1 MTDFSFTVA
10 FLLPVKAEKTKNFRE
25 LLKYSE
31 AMGFQARLSRCI
43 GNSKVLLRVGKPAC
57 TPLEV
62 ANLLIALHLLA
73 TQRKEDVV
81 IVGTID
87 GVKYQHR
94 LFATLSIEKIRNWS
108 GHLSARLA
116 SDTTDA
122 QTGPRESTRPTG
134 KRLVK
139 APTSEEKAPIV
150 VIPEGNEPR
159 VWH

>member
-1 MTDFSFTVA
+1 MKEFSYTVA
-10 FLLPVKAEKTKNFRE
+10 FLLPVKAEKTKNFKE

-31 AMGFQARLSRCI
+31 AMGFQSRLSHCI
-43 GNSKVLLRVGKPAC
+43 GNSKVLLRTGKAAC

-81 IVGTID
+81 IVGAID
-87 GVKYQHR
+87 GVKYQQR

-108 GHLSARLA
+108 EHLSDRLA
-116 SDTTDA
+116 PDRSGSQTSD
-122 QTGPRESTRPTG
+122 QELTRPAK
-134 KRLVK
+134 KRLQK
-139 APTSEEKAPIV
+139 LPAPEQNAPIV
-150 VIPEGNEPR
+150 VIPDGDVPR